1 MVVWGVPEPT
11 PHPEALVAKGMIS
24 LATGLASPEDPRQTL
39 GLPSPCPQPFPRPF
53 LLVRLP
59 PDSTLFYLVPREAPQ
74 IPTQIPRHSCTRRE
88 TLIPMALAPQRCG
101 SCQSPGLGCSYG

>member
-39 GLPSPCPQPFPRPF
+39 GLPSPCPQPFPGP
-53 LLVRLP
+53 
-59 PDSTLFYLVPREAPQ
+59 
-74 IPTQIPRHSCTRRE
+74 SCW
-88 TLIPMALAPQRCG
+88 
-101 SCQSPGLGCSYG
+101 